1 MTDKSYMA
9 KCFTAGG
16 ILLII
21 SMFANLV
28 SIINNY
34 ESYLENTTSYV
45 ISAFNGWWLN
55 FLKTTLKKVVFKF
68 EIF

>member
-45 ISAFNGWWLN
+45 ISAFNG
-55 FLKTTLKKVVFKF
+55 
-68 EIF
+68 